1 MDLLLPCLVLSSL
14 VAAPQFEV
22 QPVDGATMKG
32 HIQSL
37 DAQQLTL
44 LVTSSTGSAVAKV
57 SLPISQVAGIVQ
69 CEKLHPPRPDSDAI
83 AVDLSDGSKVQVS
96 GYTVKAGVAGLL
108 FVNGDT
114 LTVPTENIISVRLQ
128 HGSPAALGEWERI
141 LAKRAVGDLLVTS
154 KQGSLD
160 FHQGE
165 IHDISDTH
173 VDFEVEGDKLHVK
186 REKVFGLQYYH
197 NKLAETSV
205 AASNNSSPVAAI
217 DNGLRIVDMD
227 ASEWLASEARVEPDS
242 EVLSFSVAGS
252 SPRQRTLGSIYSMDL
267 SQGKIVYLSDLKPD
281 KAAFTPFFPLNK
293 ELESRAEMF
302 RVRSD
307 QNLLARPLQIQGQ
320 EFRKGLSMH
329 SRSEIAWTLPPGFTR
344 LVATVGIDDEV
355 RPQGSVRLVIHGDD
369 KILFDELVTG
379 ADAAKNIRLSIE
391 GVRRLAI
398 LADFGDANDI
408 SGHLDL
414 GNARLF
420 K

>member
-1 MDLLLPCLVLSSL
+1 MGLLLPCLIVSALT
-14 VAAPQFEV
+14 AAPQFEV
-22 QPVDGATMKG
+22 QPVDGAPIKG
-32 HIQSL
+32 KIQSL
-37 DAQQLTL
+37 DAKQLTL
-44 LVTSSTGSAVAKV
+44 LVTSTTGSEDAKIT
-57 SLPISQVAGIVQ
+57 LPISRVATLVQ
-69 CEKLHPPRPDSDAI
+69 CEKLHAPRPDSDAI

-96 GYTVKAGVAGLL
+96 GYTVNGGVAGLL
-108 FVNGDT
+108 FVNGDV
-114 LTVPTENIISVRLQ
+114 LHVPTESVNSVRLQ
-128 HGSPAALGEWERI
+128 HGSPAALAEWAHI
-141 LAKRAVGDLLVTS
+141 LAGKAVGDLLVTS

-165 IHDISDTH
+165 IRDISDTH

-186 REKVFGLQYYH
+186 REKVFGLKYYH
-197 NKLAETSV
+197 NKV
-205 AASNNSSPVAAI
+205 ADNVSDAGNRNSAAI
-217 DNGLRIVDMD
+217 IDTD
-227 ASEWLASEARVEPDS
+227 ASVWMASEAKVEPDS
-242 EVLSFSVAGS
+242 EVVSFSVAGS

-267 SQGKIVYLSDLKPD
+267 SQGKIVYLSDLKSD
-281 KAAFTPFFPLNK
+281 KAAFTPFFPLQK

-302 RVRSD
+302 RARSD

-329 SRSEIAWTLPPGFTR
+329 SRSEVAWTLPEGFNH
-344 LVATVGIDDEV
+344 LVATIGIDDEV

-369 KILFDELVTG
+369 KILFDEPVTG
-379 ADAAKNIRLSIE
+379 ADAAKNIRLSIG
-391 GVRRLAI
+391 GVHRLAI